1 MKEPSLLW
9 YGALFEWHIP
19 CCSALH
25 CCCSPKFLSHP
36 KDRALTWEVLG
47 GVPCAVGIHQSLPC
61 WSITKGD
68 FAFIMWR
75 RWGFI
80 PPPHLCCQV
89 LEWVLQ
95 IPWGDIRWK
104 KQREKLWHRIMK
116 CNVRDAFFAQHWC
129 LEAVHTVLEGRA
141 LGEGEWMAT
150 VWRMNGNCSVS
161 RQRADCCWARTSHL
175 TKLSACCKQPILGTG
190 SVNTVRIDWMGSHGK
205 SRAHLDC
212 FREGMES
219 VLQTSW

>member
-1 MKEPSLLW
+1 MGHCLSGISPAAVHCIAVALQNSYHIQRTEHWHGKFWGVFLVPWGYISHSHADPSQKVILPLLCE
-9 YGALFEWHIP
+9 GAGA
-19 CCSALH
+19 S
-25 CCCSPKFLSHP
+25 S
-36 KDRALTWEVLG
+36 
-47 GVPCAVGIHQSLPC
+47 
-61 WSITKGD
+61 
-68 FAFIMWR
+68 
-75 RWGFI
+75 
-80 PPPHLCCQV
+80 PPHLCCQV

-150 VWRMNGNCSVS
+150 VWRMNGNCSVL